1 MKNNNVGR
9 YGVVLAVV
17 LFLIF
22 VALKLT
28 GVITCSWWWISAPLW
43 APLVSAVILV
53 ILFFILANHYTN
65 KNGIR

>member
-28 GVITCSWWWISAPLW
+28 GVIAWSWWWISAPLW
-43 APLVSAVILV
+43 APLVFTLIVCILCLP
-53 ILFFILANHYTN
+53 I
-65 KNGIR
+65 IRRYS

>member
-43 APLVSAVILV
+43 APLVFTLIVCILCLL
-53 ILFFILANHYTN
+53 I
-65 KNGIR
+65 IRRYDKSKI

>member
-28 GVITCSWWWISAPLW
+28 GVIAWSWWWISAPLW
-43 APLVSAVILV
+43 VPLVFNRVHFMSPY
-53 ILFFILANHYTN
+53 YTS
-65 KNGIR
+65 I